1 MNDKG
6 EELASDLAVAVV
18 RFARYLR
25 VRRRESS
32 TLSLTQLSAMTTLH
46 REGPLTPGALAAFER
61 VTPPSMTR
69 VIAALTDAGMLT
81 RDPHPTD
88 RRNLIVSLTPLG
100 VTTMVDEDR
109 ARQHGLAR
117 RWRICRRT
125 NKEHCV
131 ARQQCSKPFLP
142 PAIHT
147 YPGNATPTVSIGFNS
162 AARYRSYSVTNQCRV
177 AYARCESAERRE
189 TNECD
194 L

>member
-1 MNDKG
+1 VNDKG

-109 ARQHGLAR
+109 ARQHWLSEALADLSADEQRTLR
-117 RWRICRRT
+117 RAATVFETILAT
-125 NKEHCV
+125 GD
-131 ARQQCSKPFLP
+131 PYLP
-142 PAIHT
+142 
-147 YPGNATPTVSIGFNS
+147 G
-162 AARYRSYSVTNQCRV
+162 
-177 AYARCESAERRE
+177 
-189 TNECD
+189 
-194 L
+194 